1 MAQDTNSP
9 APHHPLS
16 PHQIEELIDG
26 YFLGKTTSEEESL
39 LRDYF
44 ASDRVSAEHREL
56 IPLFT
61 EVHPLLIGYER
72 APLPPELSLPT
83 TEKQGNVR
91 IRLLRPYL
99 MGVMGGIAAAL
110 LLAIPLGYHLFF
122 SDHSKVKY
130 SSTLFIAGE
139 RIQNEDEAAQRAE
152 EALQAVALPL
162 STPLPQLSIDLD

>member
-9 APHHPLS
+9 TPHHPLS
-16 PHQIEELIDG
+16 LHQIEELIDG

-61 EVHPLLIGYER
+61 EVRPLLIGYER

-83 TEKQGNVR
+83 TEKRINVR
-91 IRLLRPYL
+91 IRHLRPYL
-99 MGVMGGIAAAL
+99 MGGIAAAL

-122 SDHSKVKY
+122 SDRPKVKY

-139 RIQNEDEAAQRAE
+139 RIQDEDEAAQRAE

>member
-1 MAQDTNSP
+1 MTQDTNSP

-61 EVHPLLIGYER
+61 EVRPLLIGYER

-83 TEKQGNVR
+83 TEKQVNVR
-91 IRLLRPYL
+91 IRPLRPYL
-99 MGVMGGIAAAL
+99 MGGIAAAL

-122 SDHSKVKY
+122 SDRPKVKY

-139 RIQNEDEAAQRAE
+139 RIQDEDEAAQRAE

>member
-1 MAQDTNSP
+1 MAQDTNSS

-16 PHQIEELIDG
+16 PHQIEELING
-26 YFLGKTTSEEESL
+26 YFLGKTTSEEECL

-61 EVHPLLIGYER
+61 EVRPLLIGYER
-72 APLPPELSLPT
+72 VPLPPELSLPT
-83 TEKQGNVR
+83 IEKQVNVR
-91 IRLLRPYL
+91 IRPLRPYL
-99 MGVMGGIAAAL
+99 MGGIAAAL

-122 SDHSKVKY
+122 SNRSKVKY

-139 RIQNEDEAAQRAE
+139 RIQDEDEAAQRAE

>member
-1 MAQDTNSP
+1 MAQDTNSL

-61 EVHPLLIGYER
+61 EVRPLLIGYER

-83 TEKQGNVR
+83 TEKRINVR
-91 IRLLRPYL
+91 IRPLRPYL
-99 MGVMGGIAAAL
+99 MGEIAAAL

-122 SDHSKVKY
+122 SDRPKVKY
-130 SSTLFIAGE
+130 SSTLFNAGE
-139 RIQNEDEAAQRAE
+139 RIQDEDEAAQRAE